1 MRFIVNKKLY
11 DTDNAELICTG
22 LKKWD
27 INAVVYAWLST
38 SLYRTSKGTFFIVA
52 EDGKMCRMKFIDQNE
67 AENFCLRNDYEK
79 YVEIFGELEEG

>member
-1 MRFIVNKKLY
+1 MRFILNKKLY
-11 DTDNAELICTG
+11 DTDKAELICTG

-27 INAVVYAWLST
+27 INAVVYARLFT

-52 EDGKMCRMKFIDQNE
+52 EDGKTYRMRIVDQNE
-67 AENFCLRNDYEK
+67 AENFCISNSYDK

>member
-38 SLYRTSKGTFFIVA
+38 SLYRTSKGTFLSS
-52 EDGKMCRMKFIDQNE
+52 
-67 AENFCLRNDYEK
+67 LRK
-79 YVEIFGELEEG
+79 IC

>member
-11 DTDNAELICTG
+11 DTDKAELICTG

-52 EDGKMCRMKFIDQNE
+52 DDGKMHRMKIIDQNE
-67 AENFCLRNDYEK
+67 AENFCLKNNYDK
-79 YVEIFGELEEG
+79 YIEVFGELEEG

>member
-11 DTDNAELICTG
+11 DTDKAELICTG

-27 INAVVYAWLST
+27 INAVVYARLST

-52 EDGKMCRMKFIDQNE
+52 DDGKMHRVNYSTPLTGGSLSKIRVYRSPNGP
-67 AENFCLRNDYEK
+67 N
-79 YVEIFGELEEG
+79 V

>member
-1 MRFIVNKKLY
+1 MRFILNKKLY
-11 DTDNAELICTG
+11 DTDKAELICTG

-27 INAVVYAWLST
+27 INAVVYARLFT

-52 EDGKMCRMKFIDQNE
+52 EDGKTYHMRIVDQNE
-67 AENFCLRNDYEK
+67 AEKFCISNSYDK

>member
-1 MRFIVNKKLY
+1 MRFIVSKKLY
-11 DTDNAELICTG
+11 DTDKAELICTG

-27 INAVVYAWLST
+27 INAVVYARLST

-52 EDGKMCRMKFIDQNE
+52 EDGKMCRMKIIDQNE